1 MKTDRSAT
9 LVIPILGHPVAQVAT
24 PSLWNAVFAARGQD
38 AVCVPFDLP
47 PEGLEPFYD
56 WVRLADNVPGFLTTI
71 PHKAAL
77 ATVCDELGAAAQF
90 LGAANTVR
98 KLPNG
103 GFGGDMF
110 DGHGM
115 LDAIAATGTDIAGR
129 HVVICGAGA
138 AGSAIA
144 LEALSRG
151 AAAMTI
157 LDHDPDRAATVA
169 HRLGKTTGVT
179 PSTALSDAPAQDGIL
194 INASPAGSPGHGAPA
209 FLRGTGRGRGMRG
222 RCPDRSGANR
232 AHRPRATAWP
242 CDGNRSR
249 DGRLSSQPHARVS
262 RPRPHGLNRPHSGS
276 NRRLAR
282 CHGTSH
288 GALSNPPGE
297 VIRRT

>member
-194 INASPAGSPGHGAPA
+194 INASPAGSPGTAPPPFCEALVAAAACVADALTDPAQTELIARARQLGRVTVTGPEMAACQASRMRA
-209 FLRGTGRGRGMRG
+209 FL
-222 RCPDRSGANR
+222 
-232 AHRPRATAWP
+232 
-242 CDGNRSR
+242 
-249 DGRLSSQPHARVS
+249 
-262 RPRPHGLNRPHSGS
+262 GLDPM
-276 NRRLAR
+276 A
-282 CHGTSH
+282 
-288 GALSNPPGE
+288 
-297 VIRRT
+297 